1 MKHVWSR
8 CEACVKLQILCDPRI
23 QRKFNETYTK
33 KFCAFYCKLSCME
46 TERHKCYF
54 NVFSP
59 SIHLD
64 KYYRKKSFFSK
75 LHDKCQNWQNPW
87 LFSPNSVWLE
97 ITTSTVY
104 PGTLFNIKY
113 WKILWCCYI
122 LKPLWLNYYKVGW
135 SCLMERS
142 DALHSLISIYM
153 FIGHI
158 T

>member
-1 MKHVWSR
+1 MKHVWS
-8 CEACVKLQILCDPRI
+8 CKYSVILESKENSTKRI
-23 QRKFNETYTK
+23 RKSSVHSTVNFPAWRPK
-33 KFCAFYCKLSCME
+33 D
-46 TERHKCYF
+46 KCYF

-142 DALHSLISIYM
+142 DALNSLISIYM